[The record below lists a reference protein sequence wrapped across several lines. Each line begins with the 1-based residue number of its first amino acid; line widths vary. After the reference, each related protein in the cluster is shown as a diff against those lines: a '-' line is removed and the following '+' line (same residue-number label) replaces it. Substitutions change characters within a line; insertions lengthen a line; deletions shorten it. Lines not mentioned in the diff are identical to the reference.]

1 MYLLQRCR
9 KLLEPPAESPTSI
22 NRVSYDKPTHSYGFA
37 KWVWRNNIGNS
48 SYFLALFPGPGTRL
62 AISILKDWNDIQSN
76 FEMKCFHYSIFSTG
90 GRFCLVHKT
99 MEVHTLSPFL
109 LLLTCH
115 HVCGGC
121 TRSISPVLGTTVG
134 DGRAVG
140 RSCTFSKSKISTHNN
155 SFTVFKFNNAFSVS
169 KQYK

>member
-62 AISILKDWNDIQSN
+62 AISILKDWNDVQSN

-99 MEVHTLSPFL
+99 MVYTLSLPL
-109 LLLTCH
+109 ALALEMSPC
-115 HVCGGC
+115 VC
-121 TRSISPVLGTTVG
+121 TRSVSPVLGAIVG

-140 RSCTFSKSKISTHNN
+140 RSCTFSISKISTHNN
-155 SFTVFKFNNAFSVS
+155 SFTVFKFN
-169 KQYK
+169 